1 MGKLD
6 GKKIAFLATD
16 GVEQVELTEPR
27 KAVEDEGAET
37 HLVSLEDGEI
47 QSQKISDWV

>member
-6 GKKIAFLATD
+6 GKTVAILAAE

-27 KAVEDEGAET
+27 KAVEQEGAQTVLLSVEA
-37 HLVSLEDGEI
+37 GER
-47 QSQKISDWV
+47 